1 MRTVTGEMHYGLDEA
16 ATVKSN
22 NENLREPLPVRDG
35 RVTVKHIFRMRR
47 LAMVRTFYTQKQVRG
62 NATASHLRRSPF
74 RMILGDTHEV
84 EKMRRTM
91 AFVSIF
97 LFMLTVVSNVSAEPQ
112 RKGTSTLSGVVL
124 GPDDKPVAHASVS
137 YQSSGGNGA
146 HVVRT
151 NSQGRFS
158 ITKLRADNYDLR
170 ASGKGVFSEWEKNV
184 NLRAGATK
192 EVTLHLVYAKEIPKA
207 YVKSNSKQ

>member
-1 MRTVTGEMHYGLDEA
+1 
-16 ATVKSN
+16 
-22 NENLREPLPVRDG
+22 
-35 RVTVKHIFRMRR
+35 
-47 LAMVRTFYTQKQVRG
+47 
-62 NATASHLRRSPF
+62 
-74 RMILGDTHEV
+74 
-84 EKMRRTM
+84 MRRTIV
-91 AFVSIF
+91 FLSIF
-97 LFMLTVVSNVSAEPQ
+97 LFTLVTASGVSAMPQ
-112 RKGTSTLSGVVL
+112 HKGTSTLSGVVL

-151 NSQGRFS
+151 DSHGRFS

-192 EVTLHLVYAKEIPKA
+192 ELTLQLVYAKEIPKA